1 MKLTKDQKMKFV
13 QDGAAE
19 IKKYSVIG
27 VLPLNAI
34 PDRLVQKARNSMRAQ
49 TKFIIAKKSLLIRIL
64 ESDGKTKPLAGELGG
79 MSAILLSN
87 EDPFVL
93 YRNFKAS
100 SIKLAAK
107 PGQVSPEDINIEAQ
121 ETTLQPGQTVT
132 ELKQAGIDVQIQKGK
147 VVIAKDKV
155 LVKKGTVISVAVA
168 KALKTL
174 DIMPF
179 TAAIS
184 PRVLMQGSLVFTTDV
199 LSITPTQVSGDMTI
213 AFRSALALS
222 IDAGIVNQY
231 TIVTLIERAYR
242 GAMAV
247 GIEGKVPEPGI
258 VEKLVA
264 NAALQANALGSMVK
278 EEPAAAPAE
287 APAAAPAS

>member
-1 MKLTKDQKMKFV
+1 MIFMKLTKEQKMKFV
-13 QDGAAE
+13 QEQAGE
-19 IKKYSVIG
+19 IKKYSVVG
-27 VLPLNAI
+27 VLPLSAI
-34 PDRLVQKARNSMRAQ
+34 PDRLVQKARNSMRSQ
-49 TKFIIAKKSLLIRIL
+49 TKFIIAKKSLLTRIL
-64 ESDGKTKPLAGELGG
+64 ESDEKTKPLAVQLGG

-87 EDPFVL
+87 EDPFAL
-93 YRNFKAS
+93 YQNFKTNS
-100 SIKLAAK
+100 LKLSAK
-107 PGQVSPEDINIEAQ
+107 PGQVAPDDINIEAQ
-121 ETTLQPGQTVT
+121 ETALQPGQTVT

-174 DIMPF
+174 DIQPF
-179 TAAIS
+179 SAVIE
-184 PRVLMQGSLVFTTDV
+184 PKVLLQGKLTFTSDV
-199 LSITPTQVSGDMTI
+199 LSITPVLVSGEMSV

-222 IDAGIVNQY
+222 IEAGIVNQY

-247 GIEGKVPEPGI
+247 GVEGKVPEPGI

-278 EEPAAAPAE
+278 EEPA
-287 APAAAPAS
+287 PAAQPSAQ

>member
-1 MKLTKDQKMKFV
+1 MKFTKDQKMKFV
-13 QDGAAE
+13 QEQAGE
-19 IKKYSVIG
+19 VKKYSVVG

-34 PDRLVQKARNSMRAQ
+34 PDRLVQKARNSMRSQ
-49 TKFIIAKKSLLIRIL
+49 TRFIIAKKSLLIRIL
-64 ESDGKTKPLAGELGG
+64 ESDEKTKPLVGELGG

-93 YRNFKAS
+93 YQNFKSS

-107 PGQVSPEDINIEAQ
+107 PGQVAPEDINIEAQ

-179 TAAIS
+179 TAAIT
-184 PRVLMQGSLVFTTDV
+184 PKVLLQGKLVFTTDV
-199 LSITPTQVSGDMTI
+199 LSITPTVVSGEMSV

-222 IDAGIVNQY
+222 IEAGIVNQY
-231 TIVTLIERAYR
+231 TIVTLIERAFR
-242 GAMAV
+242 SALAV

-264 NAALQANALGSMVK
+264 NAALQASALGSMVK
-278 EEPAAAPAE
+278 EEPAEASAKAP
-287 APAAAPAS
+287 APAS